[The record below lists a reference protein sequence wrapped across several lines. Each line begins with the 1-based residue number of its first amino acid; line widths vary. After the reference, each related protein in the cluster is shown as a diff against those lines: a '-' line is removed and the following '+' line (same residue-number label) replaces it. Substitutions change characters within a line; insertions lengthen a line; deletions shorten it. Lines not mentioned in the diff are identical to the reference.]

1 RVGGGFYRGGG
12 GRVPEK
18 EPPPAA
24 ASQSALQ
31 RFRNGML
38 WKDTIAS
45 ARRFLWGLALLFPAV
60 LLGLHMGVFPYF
72 GVFFLRFILFFD
84 KIIALSV
91 LPILFIAFGID
102 ELSKVMLIVIGVTPT
117 IILDTFNLSK
127 SVPPEQ
133 LVKGFT
139 LGASDFDVAYRVVL
153 KQI

>member
-1 RVGGGFYRGGG
+1 
-12 GRVPEK
+12 
-18 EPPPAA
+18 
-24 ASQSALQ
+24 
-31 RFRNGML
+31 M
-38 WKDTIAS
+38 
-45 ARRFLWGLALLFPAV
+45 
-60 LLGLHMGVFPYF
+60 
-72 GVFFLRFILFFD
+72 
-84 KIIALSV
+84 

-153 KQI
+153 KQIWPRVLNSIRLNLKP